1 MLMVQLIIC
10 KNSEDYYIRVLL
22 GEGGLLALQKIHDSS
37 VNKNKFYLLIKRVF
51 DIIIGLVGIII
62 SLPVTVPTAI
72 AIKLEDGGP
81 IFYTQTR
88 VGINGKHFS
97 IFKFRSMIV
106 NADKKKKDLKESNE
120 IDGAMFK
127 MTEDPRV
134 TKVGKFI
141 RKHSIDELP
150 QLLNVFLGDMAL
162 VGPRPPLPEEV
173 AKYTKHDLKRLL
185 VKPGCTGLWQVSGRN
200 SLSFSEMVNLD
211 LRYIHHAGLLLDT
224 KICIKTV
231 WIMICPNDAY

>member
-1 MLMVQLIIC
+1 MERMDD
-10 KNSEDYYIRVLL
+10 N
-22 GEGGLLALQKIHDSS
+22 S
-37 VNKNKFYLLIKRVF
+37 VNNDKFYLFVKRVF
-51 DIIIGLVGIII
+51 DILISLFGLII
-62 SLPVTVPTAI
+62 SLPVTIPVMI

-88 VGINGKHFS
+88 VGKDGEHFA
-97 IFKFRSMIV
+97 IFKFRSMIT
-106 NADKKKKDLKESNE
+106 NADAKKKELQELNE

-127 MTEDPRV
+127 MSEDPRV

-150 QLLNVFLGDMAL
+150 QLINVLIGDMAL

-173 AKYTKHDLKRLL
+173 DKYTNHDLKRLM

-200 SLSFSEMVNLD
+200 SLSFAEMVDLD
-211 LRYIHHAGLLLDT
+211 LDYIKHASFLLDCE
-224 KICIKTV
+224 ICIKTI

>member
-1 MLMVQLIIC
+1 MDD
-10 KNSEDYYIRVLL
+10 N
-22 GEGGLLALQKIHDSS
+22 S
-37 VNKNKFYLLIKRVF
+37 VNNDKFYLFVKRVF
-51 DIIIGLVGIII
+51 DILISLFGLII
-62 SLPVTVPTAI
+62 SLPVTIPVMI
-72 AIKLEDGGP
+72 AIKLEDDGP

-88 VGINGKHFS
+88 IGKDGERFA
-97 IFKFRSMIV
+97 IFKFRSMITD
-106 NADKKKKDLKESNE
+106 ADAKKKELQELNE

-127 MTEDPRV
+127 MSEDPRV

-150 QLLNVFLGDMAL
+150 QLINVLTGDMAL

-173 AKYTKHDLKRLL
+173 AKYTNHDLKRLM

-200 SLSFSEMVNLD
+200 SLSFAEMVDLD
-211 LRYIHHAGLLLDT
+211 LDYIEHASLWLDF
-224 KICIKTV
+224 KICIKTI

>member
-1 MLMVQLIIC
+1 MPLTLERMDD
-10 KNSEDYYIRVLL
+10 N
-22 GEGGLLALQKIHDSS
+22 S
-37 VNKNKFYLLIKRVF
+37 VNNDRFYLFVKRVF
-51 DIIIGLVGIII
+51 DIIISLFGLIIT
-62 SLPVTVPTAI
+62 LPVTIPVII

-88 VGINGKHFS
+88 VGKDGDHFA
-97 IFKFRSMIV
+97 IFKFRSMIT
-106 NADKKKKDLKESNE
+106 NADAKKKELQELNE

-127 MTEDPRV
+127 MSEDPRV

-150 QLLNVFLGDMAL
+150 QLINVLIGDMAL
-162 VGPRPPLPEEV
+162 VGPRPPLTEEV
-173 AKYTKHDLKRLL
+173 AKYTNHDLKRLM

-200 SLSFSEMVNLD
+200 SLSFAEMVDLD
-211 LRYIHHAGLLLDT
+211 LNYIEHASFLLDC

>member
-1 MLMVQLIIC
+1 MDD
-10 KNSEDYYIRVLL
+10 N
-22 GEGGLLALQKIHDSS
+22 S
-37 VNKNKFYLLIKRVF
+37 VNNDRFYLFVKRVF
-51 DIIIGLVGIII
+51 DIIISLFGLIIT
-62 SLPVTVPTAI
+62 LPVTIPVII

-88 VGINGKHFS
+88 VGKDGDHFA
-97 IFKFRSMIV
+97 IFKFRSMIT
-106 NADKKKKDLKESNE
+106 NADAKKKELQDLNE

-127 MTEDPRV
+127 MSEDPRV

-150 QLLNVFLGDMAL
+150 QLINVLIGDMAL
-162 VGPRPPLPEEV
+162 VGPRPPLTEEV
-173 AKYTKHDLKRLL
+173 AKYTNHDLKRLM

-200 SLSFSEMVNLD
+200 SLSFSEMVDLD
-211 LRYIHHAGLLLDT
+211 LNYIEHASFLLDC

>member
-1 MLMVQLIIC
+1 MDD
-10 KNSEDYYIRVLL
+10 N
-22 GEGGLLALQKIHDSS
+22 S
-37 VNKNKFYLLIKRVF
+37 VNNDRFYLFVKRVF
-51 DIIIGLVGIII
+51 DIIISLFGLIIT
-62 SLPVTVPTAI
+62 LPVTIPVII

-88 VGINGKHFS
+88 VGKDGDHFA
-97 IFKFRSMIV
+97 IFKFRSMIT
-106 NADKKKKDLKESNE
+106 NADAKKKELQDLNE

-127 MTEDPRV
+127 MSEDPRV

-150 QLLNVFLGDMAL
+150 QLINVLLGDMAL
-162 VGPRPPLPEEV
+162 VGPRPPLTEEV
-173 AKYTKHDLKRLL
+173 AKYTNHDLKRLM

-200 SLSFSEMVNLD
+200 SLSFSEMVDLD
-211 LRYIHHAGLLLDT
+211 LNYIEHASFLLDC

>member
-1 MLMVQLIIC
+1 MDD
-10 KNSEDYYIRVLL
+10 N
-22 GEGGLLALQKIHDSS
+22 S
-37 VNKNKFYLLIKRVF
+37 VNNDKFYLFVKRVF
-51 DIIIGLVGIII
+51 DILISLFGLII
-62 SLPVTVPTAI
+62 SLPVTIPVMI

-88 VGINGKHFS
+88 VGKDGEHFA
-97 IFKFRSMIV
+97 IFKFRSMITD
-106 NADKKKKDLKESNE
+106 ADAKKKELQDLNE

-127 MTEDPRV
+127 MSEDPRV

-150 QLLNVFLGDMAL
+150 QLINVLIGDMSL

-173 AKYTKHDLKRLL
+173 DKYTNHDLKRLM

-200 SLSFSEMVNLD
+200 SLSFAEMVDLD
-211 LRYIHHAGLLLDT
+211 LDYIEHANFLLDCE
-224 KICIKTV
+224 ICVKTI

>member
-1 MLMVQLIIC
+1 MDD
-10 KNSEDYYIRVLL
+10 N
-22 GEGGLLALQKIHDSS
+22 S
-37 VNKNKFYLLIKRVF
+37 VNDDKFYLFVKRVF
-51 DIIIGLVGIII
+51 DILISLFGLII
-62 SLPVTVPTAI
+62 SLPVTIPVMI

-88 VGINGKHFS
+88 VGKDGEHFA
-97 IFKFRSMIV
+97 IFKFRSMIT
-106 NADKKKKDLKESNE
+106 NADAKKKELQDLNE

-127 MTEDPRV
+127 MSEDPRV

-150 QLLNVFLGDMAL
+150 QLINVLIGDMAV
-162 VGPRPPLPEEV
+162 VGPRPPLTEEV
-173 AKYTKHDLKRLL
+173 AKYTNHDLKRLM

-200 SLSFSEMVNLD
+200 SLSFAEMVDLD
-211 LRYIHHAGLLLDT
+211 LDYIKHASFLLDCE
-224 KICIKTV
+224 ICIKTI

>member
-1 MLMVQLIIC
+1 MDD
-10 KNSEDYYIRVLL
+10 N
-22 GEGGLLALQKIHDSS
+22 S
-37 VNKNKFYLLIKRVF
+37 VNNDKFYLFVKRVF
-51 DIIIGLVGIII
+51 DILISLFGLII
-62 SLPVTVPTAI
+62 SLPVTIPVMI

-88 VGINGKHFS
+88 IGKDGEHFA
-97 IFKFRSMIV
+97 IFKFRSMITD
-106 NADKKKKDLKESNE
+106 ADAKKKELQELNE

-127 MTEDPRV
+127 MSEDPRV

-150 QLLNVFLGDMAL
+150 QLINVLIGDMAL

-173 AKYTKHDLKRLL
+173 AKYSNHDLKRLM

-200 SLSFSEMVNLD
+200 SLSFAEMVDLD
-211 LRYIHHAGLLLDT
+211 LDYIEHASLWLDF
-224 KICIKTV
+224 KICIKTI

>member
-1 MLMVQLIIC
+1 MDD
-10 KNSEDYYIRVLL
+10 N
-22 GEGGLLALQKIHDSS
+22 S
-37 VNKNKFYLLIKRVF
+37 VNNDKFYLFVKRVF
-51 DIIIGLVGIII
+51 DILISLFGLIV
-62 SLPVTVPTAI
+62 SLPVTIPVMI

-88 VGINGKHFS
+88 IGKDGENFA
-97 IFKFRSMIV
+97 IFKFRSMIT
-106 NADKKKKDLKESNE
+106 NADDKKKELRELNE

-127 MTEDPRV
+127 MSEDPRV

-150 QLLNVFLGDMAL
+150 QLINVLIGNMAL

-173 AKYTKHDLKRLL
+173 AKYTNHDLKRLM

-200 SLSFSEMVNLD
+200 SLSFAEMVDLD
-211 LRYIHHAGLLLDT
+211 LNYIEHASFLLDC
-224 KICIKTV
+224 KICIKTI